1 VCAPGIGFDVVAW
14 VASTPEFSC
23 KKVRRHVKPS
33 WRVGRRVRAERIGE
47 RAQAVV
53 LRDGR
58 RVTLGVIPD
67 ESRQPAR
74 RGFAAVR
81 AR

>member
-1 VCAPGIGFDVVAW
+1 MLSPGSRQLQSSA
-14 VASTPEFSC
+14 A